1 MNEDFYGSIERLVE
15 FGMSMKVADAM
26 MNAMNQTMAN
36 MQMPNYQRVNQINM
50 QSNVAVP
57 PVPQKK
63 FFVGI
68 DNAPIGPLDADELK
82 QKIAL
87 GQVTPE
93 SLIWCQGLP
102 GWAQAKTLSEVNI
115 LFSQVPPEMPNAEE
129 NPK

>member
-1 MNEDFYGSIERLVE
+1 MNEDFYGSIDRLVE

-26 MNAMNQTMAN
+26 MNAMNQTMAS

-50 QSNVAVP
+50 RSNVAVP

-63 FFVGI
+63 YFVGI
-68 DNAPIGPLDADELK
+68 DNAPVGPLDADELK

-93 SLIWCQGLP
+93 SLVWYQGLP

-115 LFSQVPPEMPNAEE
+115 LFSQVPPEMPNSES
-129 NPK
+129 KL

>member
-1 MNEDFYGSIERLVE
+1 MNEDFYGSIDRLVE

-68 DNAPIGPLDADELK
+68 DNAPVGPLDADELK

-87 GQVTPE
+87 GQVIPE
-93 SLIWCQGLP
+93 SLVWYQGLP

-115 LFSQVPPEMPNAEE
+115 LFSQVPPEMPNSGSQL
-129 NPK
+129 

>member
-1 MNEDFYGSIERLVE
+1 MNEDFYGSIDRLVE
-15 FGMSMKVADAM
+15 FGMSSKVADAM
-26 MNAMNQTMAN
+26 INAMNQTMAN

-57 PVPQKK
+57 TMPQKK

-68 DNAPIGPLDADELK
+68 DNAPVGPLDMDELK

-87 GQVTPE
+87 KEVTTE
-93 SLIWCQGLP
+93 TLVWYQGLP

-115 LFSQVPPEMPNAEE
+115 LFSQVPPEIPTQE
-129 NPK
+129 PLL

>member
-1 MNEDFYGSIERLVE
+1 MNEDFYGSIDRLVE

-26 MNAMNQTMAN
+26 MNAMNQTMAS

-57 PVPQKK
+57 PMPQKK

-68 DNAPIGPLDADELK
+68 DNAPVGPLDADELK

-87 GQVTPE
+87 GLVTPE
-93 SLIWCQGLP
+93 SLVWYQGLP

-115 LFSQVPPEMPNAEE
+115 LFSQVPPEMPNSGSQL
-129 NPK
+129 

>member
-1 MNEDFYGSIERLVE
+1 MNEDFYGSIDRLVE

-68 DNAPIGPLDADELK
+68 DNAPVGPLDADELK

-87 GQVTPE
+87 GQVIPE
-93 SLIWCQGLP
+93 SLVWYQGLP

-115 LFSQVPPEMPNAEE
+115 LFSQVPPEMPAQE
-129 NPK
+129 PQL

>member
-63 FFVGI
+63 YFVGI
-68 DNAPIGPLDADELK
+68 DNAPVGPLDADELK

-87 GQVTPE
+87 KEVTPE
-93 SLIWCQGLP
+93 TLIWYQGLP
-102 GWAQAKTLSEVNI
+102 GWAQAKTLNEVNI
-115 LFSQVPPEMPNAEE
+115 LFGQVPPEMPAAE
-129 NPK
+129 PQP